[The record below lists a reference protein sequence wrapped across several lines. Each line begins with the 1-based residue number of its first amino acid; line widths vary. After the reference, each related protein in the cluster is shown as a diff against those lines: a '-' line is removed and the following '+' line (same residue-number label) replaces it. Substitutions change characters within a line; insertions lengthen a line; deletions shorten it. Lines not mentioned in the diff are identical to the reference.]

1 MIDIK
6 VIASGSDG
14 NCTCLTGNFGEKI
27 LCDVGVPLKKIFSD
41 LDFMNPDYA
50 IVTHEHGDHAHLP
63 AIKTLLERGTQVYMT
78 EGTKKALR
86 LSKRHNLHI
95 FKADLLMEPLSIG
108 SCKMLAVS
116 SDHDAAE
123 GIVFQVY
130 DNEDRVLYST
140 DTVNTPNWGLGKLFT
155 KMIIET
161 NFAIDALENS
171 DVEFFLKERIKNNHS
186 SIEKVVKYF
195 EHLKNLNEL
204 DALKEIHLIHIS
216 KRHGNGE
223 EFKTAIQKVV
233 GDIPIYPH

>member
-1 MIDIK
+1 
-6 VIASGSDG
+6 
-14 NCTCLTGNFGEKI
+14 
-27 LCDVGVPLKKIFSD
+27 
-41 LDFMNPDYA
+41 
-50 IVTHEHGDHAHLP
+50 
-63 AIKTLLERGTQVYMT
+63 MT

-86 LSKRHNLHI
+86 LGKRHNLHT

-108 SCKMLAVS
+108 SCKMKALRS
-116 SDHDAAE
+116 QHDAAE

-140 DTVNTPNWGLGKLFT
+140 DTVNTPIWNFGEKLFT

-161 NFAIDALENS
+161 NFAVDALENS
-171 DVEFFLKERIKNNHS
+171 DVEFYLKERIKNNHS
-186 SIEKVVKYF
+186 SIERVVEHF
-195 EHLKNLNEL
+195 EYMKQYHEL

-233 GDIPIYPH
+233 GDIPIYAH